1 MTSERVVIVAD
12 SSTQMGQGH
21 LARCHTLALAFQQ
34 AGWHVCLIGQ
44 NLLGNGLARLM
55 AAQATRPNSPP
66 PIDVVCIPLVME
78 FTPEV
83 QADQKAQ
90 QQFAKTIQPYLL
102 GASLLIVDHY
112 SLGSAFYQCLSSAPL
127 LLMAIDDLA
136 NRELPVDILLDQN
149 FQGAAPN
156 SKPELASVTPG
167 WRYLQRVKRST
178 RMLIGPKYAL
188 LRAEFQQWQRVE
200 PVTKPRLERLLISLG
215 GSDPLRFTEQIIQAL
230 AASAYRELAID
241 VVVGAAYPALDALTI
256 QLQALTNARL
266 HVQTSQM
273 AAFIH
278 QADLVIGAAGGS
290 TWERALIAT
299 PAMVFS
305 LAANQQPALLALAE
319 AGALI
324 NAGAAAEFN
333 ADGFLQMLAQL
344 DQRPELRQQLAKT
357 ARQLMGDGDG
367 AALVVKRIQDVMTAR
382 QLVCRPVTLAD
393 AALLLQWAN
402 EPAVRAQGFHPEPI
416 AWDDHLNWMQRR
428 LASPAELF
436 YLIEHEQRPIA
447 QVRFSPRPQHGA
459 EIHISLSRD
468 IRGQGLAS
476 PVLLAAITTA
486 LHQAQTSDWQF
497 IDALVRESNFAS
509 TKAFLR
515 AGFYPFTQE
524 CIGNVDCHWLRYP
537 IMSSLRSSDGTA
549 CSH

>member
-1 MTSERVVIVAD
+1 
-12 SSTQMGQGH
+12 MGQGH
-21 LARCHTLALAFQQ
+21 LARCHTLALAFQH
-34 AGWHVCLIGQ
+34 AGWHVCMLGQ

-55 AAQATRPNSPP
+55 AAQTTHPNSPP
-66 PIDVVCIPLVME
+66 LIDVICIPLVME

-83 QADQKAQ
+83 QAECKAQ
-90 QQFAKTIQPYLL
+90 QQFANAIQPYLL

-112 SLGSAFYQCLSSAPL
+112 SLGSAFYQSLSSTAL

-149 FQGAAPN
+149 FQGAAP
-156 SKPELASVTPG
+156 KPEPASETPG
-167 WRYLQRVKRST
+167 WRYLQHVKRST

-188 LRAEFQQWQRVE
+188 LRAEFLQWQRVE
-200 PVTKPRLERLLISLG
+200 PVTKPRLEKLLISLG
-215 GSDPLRFTEQIIQAL
+215 GSDPHRFTEQIIQAL
-230 AASAYRELAID
+230 AASAYRQLAID
-241 VVVGAAYPALDALTI
+241 VVVGAAYPALDALST

-273 AAFIH
+273 AALIH

-319 AGALI
+319 QGALI
-324 NAGAAAEFN
+324 NAGAADEFN
-333 ADGFLQMLAQL
+333 ADRFLHMLVQL

-367 AALVVKRIQDVMTAR
+367 AALVVKRIQDVITAR

-416 AWDDHLNWMQRR
+416 EWDDHLNWMQRR

-436 YLIEHEQRPIA
+436 YLIEHEHRPIA

-468 IRGQGLAS
+468 SRGQGLAS

-486 LHQAQTSDWQF
+486 LHQAQTCDWQF

-509 TKAFLR
+509 TKAFFR